1 MKEVGGIGMG
11 HQAARKPK
19 RPARGG
25 LIAALDVGTSK
36 VCCAIARVEDEGR
49 LRVMGVGHQ
58 VSRGVKA
65 GAVIDMEAA
74 ETCIGAAMHEA
85 EQMAGETM
93 RSVFVAMS
101 GGYPHSQLMS
111 AEVAIHGAEIT
122 DADIRRA
129 RAQVA
134 ALQAPADSTVL
145 HAIPV
150 SYAVDGIRGVVEPKG
165 MFGDRLGMQVHV
177 VSAHAGAVRNLQTCV
192 NRCHLDI
199 EGVVAG
205 AYASALAALVEDEK
219 KLGVTCIDMGGG
231 ATSISV
237 FIEDQMVWADSIPV
251 GGSHVTAD
259 LAHGLGTSLAYAERL
274 KTLHGNTIPGV
285 ADDREMLEAPQIG
298 EEDRPSAAT
307 SFPKSMLV
315 RIIRPRMEEI
325 FEIVRARLTQSGYGR
340 LAGRRMVLTGGASQ
354 LPGAVEL
361 AQKMLD
367 KQVRLGRP
375 ARLPGMSEAQAGPAF
390 STIVGVLRHAVH
402 SPVESPVVAHEGGG
416 GLWSR
421 VGSWLK
427 ENL

>member
-1 MKEVGGIGMG
+1 LAR
-11 HQAARKPK
+11 QAARKPK
-19 RPARGG
+19 RPTRGG

-49 LRVMGVGHQ
+49 LRVIGLGHQ
-58 VSRGVKA
+58 VSQGVKA
-65 GAVIDMEAA
+65 GAVVDMEAA
-74 ETCIGAAMHEA
+74 ETCIGAAVHEA
-85 EQMAGETM
+85 EQMAGETV

-122 DADIRRA
+122 EADIRRA
-129 RAQVA
+129 RAQA
-134 ALQAPADSTVL
+134 RGLPAPPDSTVL

-150 SYAVDGIRGVVEPKG
+150 AYTVDGIRGVTEPKG

-199 EGVVAG
+199 EGIVAG
-205 AYASALAALVEDEK
+205 AYASGLSALVEDEK

-259 LAHGLGTSLAYAERL
+259 LAHGLGASLAEAERQ

-285 ADDREMLEAPQIG
+285 TDDREMLNVLQIG
-298 EEDRPSAAT
+298 EDDRPSAAQ

-325 FEIVRARLTQSGYGR
+325 FEMVRARLSQSGYGR
-340 LAGRRMVLTGGASQ
+340 LAGRRLVLTGGASQ
-354 LPGAVEL
+354 LTGAAEL

-375 ARLPGMSEAQAGPAF
+375 TRVAGLADAKGGPAF
-390 STIVGVLRHAVH
+390 ATIAGVLLHALH
-402 SPVESPVVAHEGGG
+402 SPVEAPVIAHESGGG
-416 GLWSR
+416 GGIWSR
-421 VGSWLK
+421 VGLWLK

>member
-19 RPARGG
+19 RPTRGG

-58 VSRGVKA
+58 VSQGVKA

-134 ALQAPADSTVL
+134 ALQAPADSAVL

-150 SYAVDGIRGVVEPKG
+150 SYTVDGIRGVVEPKG

-205 AYASALAALVEDEK
+205 AYASGLAALVDDEK

-251 GGSHVTAD
+251 GGGHVTAD

-354 LPGAVEL
+354 LTGAVEL

-375 ARLPGMSEAQAGPAF
+375 ARLPGLSDAQAGPAF
-390 STIVGVLRHAVH
+390 STIAGVLRHAVQ
-402 SPVESPVVAHEGGG
+402 SPVESPVVVAESGG

>member
-1 MKEVGGIGMG
+1 MG
-11 HQAARKPK
+11 FQGARKPK

-36 VCCAIARVEDEGR
+36 VCCAVARVEDEGR
-49 LRVMGVGHQ
+49 LRVIGLGHQ
-58 VSRGVKA
+58 LSQGVRA
-65 GAVIDMEAA
+65 GAVVDMEAA
-74 ETCIGAAMHEA
+74 ETCIGAAVHGA
-85 EQMAGETM
+85 EQMAGETI
-93 RSVFVAMS
+93 RSVFVSMS
-101 GGYPHSQLMS
+101 GGYPHSQLMN

-129 RAQVA
+129 RAQVSGLA
-134 ALQAPADSTVL
+134 APADSAVL

-150 SYAVDGIRGVVEPKG
+150 SYTVDGIRGVVEPKG
-165 MFGDRLGMQVHV
+165 MFGDRLGVQVHV
-177 VSAHAGAVRNLQTCV
+177 VSAHAGAVRNLQNCV

-205 AYASALAALVEDEK
+205 AYASGLSALVDDEK

-231 ATSISV
+231 ATSIAV

-251 GGSHVTAD
+251 GGGHVTAD
-259 LAHGLGTSLAYAERL
+259 LAHGLGAGLAHAERL
-274 KTLHGNTIPGV
+274 KTLYGNTIPGV
-285 ADDREMLEAPQIG
+285 GDDREILEVPQIG
-298 EEDRPSAAT
+298 EDERPATAAT
-307 SFPKSMLV
+307 FPKSMLV

-325 FEIVRARLTQSGYGR
+325 FEMVRARLAQSGYGR

-354 LPGAVEL
+354 LTGAAEL

-375 ARLPGMSEAQAGPAF
+375 ARIAGLTDAQGGPAF
-390 STIVGVLRHAVH
+390 SSIAGVLQHALF
-402 SPVESPVVAHEGGG
+402 SPVEPPVVAVESGAVSG

-421 VGSWLK
+421 VGLWLK